1 MTDKEII
8 RVAKG
13 FTKGLLG
20 KKSTVDMCYV
30 VCSPLVGYLSMLGVD
45 CRLTDGYI
53 DHCEAELHH
62 FWITLS
68 DGKII
73 DPTADQFGLL
83 NSWVVNQPSNYKVK
97 QTLLGTGA

>member
-1 MTDKEII
+1 MSDAEII

-45 CRLTDGYI
+45 CRLTDGHI
-53 DHCEAELHH
+53 EHCESELHH
-62 FWITLS
+62 FWITLP
-68 DGKII
+68 DGRII

-83 NSWVVNQPSNYKVK
+83 NVWVRKLPQNYHPK
-97 QTLLGTGA
+97 